1 MFASGV
7 LATQELYFDYNE
19 RKESEKKHRKGI
31 KKIEI
36 SNMYERFFPFRY

>member
-19 RKESEKKHRKGI
+19 KKRERNIEKGI
-31 KKIEI
+31 K
-36 SNMYERFFPFRY
+36 N